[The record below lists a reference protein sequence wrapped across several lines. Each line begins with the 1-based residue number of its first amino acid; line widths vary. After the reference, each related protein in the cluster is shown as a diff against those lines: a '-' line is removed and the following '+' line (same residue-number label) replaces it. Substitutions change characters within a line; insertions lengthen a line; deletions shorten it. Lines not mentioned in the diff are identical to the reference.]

1 MAYLAAIKVRSHL
14 LPLFDFF
21 LPLPSS
27 VQCGRMEKSERRGLR
42 GLKKKKPGFVYR
54 DETVV
59 KLWLCVGA
67 DISADINADIRADE
81 KVLQNQGGGGPGR

>member
-1 MAYLAAIKVRSHL
+1 
-14 LPLFDFF
+14 
-21 LPLPSS
+21 
-27 VQCGRMEKSERRGLR
+27 MEKSERRGLW

-67 DISADINADIRADE
+67 DIRADINADISADISADE
-81 KVLQNQGGGGPGR
+81 KCYRTREEAGQVVETNLPEIMVKILG